1 MSTISLGMLNGHGDP
16 EQAKARHPVPCGSHV
31 LGDGSLFAIAGPDVL
46 ESRELALATA
56 RGLRESAERLD
67 LPLVFKSSYL
77 KANRTAGSS
86 YVGPGLEAG
95 LQILAEVKRETGLP
109 ILTDVH
115 SIEEVQH
122 AAEVADVLQIPAFL
136 SRQTFLIRAAA
147 ETGRVVNLKK
157 GQFLAPDD
165 MARAV
170 EKVTA
175 TGNDKVI
182 LTERGTT
189 FGYHNLVVDMRSLG
203 RMRSIGYPI
212 VFDATHSVQLPSSAG
227 GVSGGEREFV
237 ALLAR
242 AAVGAGVDGVFLE
255 THPDP
260 DRALCDA
267 PSQWPLAEFEPLFER
282 LLAIHA
288 AATVTAGAASD
299 D

>member
-1 MSTISLGMLNGHGDP
+1 MTGAA
-16 EQAKARHPVPCGSHV
+16 QKARHPVPCGSHV

-46 ESRELALATA
+46 ESRELALDTA
-56 RGLRESAERLD
+56 RGLREAAGRLD
-67 LPLVFKSSYL
+67 LPLIFKSSYL

-95 LQILAEVKRETGLP
+95 LEILAEVRRETGLP

-115 SIEEVQH
+115 SIEEVAP

-157 GQFLAPDD
+157 GQFLAPED
-165 MARAV
+165 MAQAV

-175 TGNDKVI
+175 AGNDRVI
-182 LTERGTT
+182 VTERGTT

-203 RMRSIGYPI
+203 RLRELGFPV
-212 VFDATHSVQLPSSAG
+212 VFDATHSVQLPSAAD

-242 AAVGAGVDGVFLE
+242 AATAAGVDGIFLE
-255 THPDP
+255 THPSP
-260 DRALCDA
+260 ETALCDA
-267 PSQWPLAEFEPLFER
+267 ASQWPLSDFEELMRE
-282 LLAIHA
+282 LGELHA
-288 AATVTAGAASD
+288 VRGGAAVRP
-299 D
+299 

>member
-1 MSTISLGMLNGHGDP
+1 LTLA
-16 EQAKARHPVPCGSHV
+16 QRRARRPIPCGPYA
-31 LGDGSLFAIAGPDVL
+31 LGDGALFAIAGPDVIESPELVL
-46 ESRELALATA
+46 ETARALAATA
-56 RGLRESAERLD
+56 ARLGV
-67 LPLVFKSSYL
+67 PLVFKSSYL
-77 KANRTAGSS
+77 KANRSS
-86 YVGPGLEAG
+86 TEAYVGPGLEQG
-95 LQILAEVKRETGLP
+95 LEILADVKRETGLP
-109 ILTDVH
+109 VLTDVH
-115 SIEEVQH
+115 SIEEVAP

-147 ETGRVVNLKK
+147 ETGRIVNLKK

-165 MARAV
+165 MARAI
-170 EKVTA
+170 EKVTS

-182 LTERGTT
+182 VTERGTT

-203 RMRSIGYPI
+203 RLRELGAPV
-212 VFDATHSVQLPSSAG
+212 VFDATHAVQLPSAAG
-227 GVSGGEREFV
+227 DASGGEREFV

-242 AAVGAGVDGVFLE
+242 AAVAAGVDGVFLE

-288 AATVTAGAASD
+288 AATVTAGTTGD

>member
-1 MSTISLGMLNGHGDP
+1 MTHAA
-16 EQAKARHPVPCGSHV
+16 QKARHPVPCGSHV

-56 RGLRESAERLD
+56 RGLRESADRLGI
-67 LPLVFKSSYL
+67 PLVFKSSYL

-86 YVGPGLEAG
+86 YVGPGLAAG
-95 LQILAEVKRETGLP
+95 LEILADVRRETGLP

-115 SIEEVQH
+115 SIEEVGP
-122 AAEVADVLQIPAFL
+122 AADVVDVLQIPAFL

-165 MARAV
+165 MAQAI

-175 TGNDKVI
+175 AGNERVI
-182 LTERGTT
+182 VTERGTT
-189 FGYHNLVVDMRSLG
+189 FGYHNLVVDMRALG
-203 RMRSIGYPI
+203 RLRALGYPV
-212 VFDATHSVQLPSSAG
+212 VFDATHSVQLPSAAD

-242 AAVGAGVDGVFLE
+242 AATAAGIDGIFLE
-255 THPDP
+255 THPSP
-260 DRALCDA
+260 ETALCDA
-267 PSQWPLAEFEPLFER
+267 ASQWPLGDFEGLMRELR
-282 LLAIHA
+282 ALHS
-288 AATVTAGAASD
+288 VRAGRGGGS
-299 D
+299 